1 MAGRKWWDAGRAE
14 TVLSAGGHC
23 PRGPPR
29 SAGISL
35 NAIFAPCAG
44 YLGHLFTKSEIYAS
58 TTSLVSY
65 IVFKKMYLLGKV
77 RAGEF
82 TFDKYAFVYFD

>member
-1 MAGRKWWDAGRAE
+1 VCSGQLANERRRLDDRQQHVGIDGRVDR
-14 TVLSAGGHC
+14 
-23 PRGPPR
+23 
-29 SAGISL
+29 
-35 NAIFAPCAG
+35 
-44 YLGHLFTKSEIYAS
+44 HLFLDGLCWLLGTSVQKSEIYAS